1 MSRGTR
7 PKQGKGANFQDMI
20 TFRAIT
26 KEGATFCY
34 DMFALRAEKI
44 SRGAKLFVSRRLFEW
59 DIICFFLAYVLKN
72 LLSPY
77 GRYEGTSNFWKF
89 ENILKNTG
97 RVLWE

>member
-7 PKQGKGANFQDMI
+7 PKQVKGANFQDMT

-59 DIICFFLAYVLKN
+59 DVRMNLDKEFQVMGIIEFSITV
-72 LLSPY
+72 
-77 GRYEGTSNFWKF
+77 
-89 ENILKNTG
+89 
-97 RVLWE
+97 